1 MIKEINKNTWIFNNE
16 ARISDDENIQCK
28 DNESK
33 HYIVIVEL

>member
-16 ARISDDENIQCK
+16 ARISDDENVQCK

-33 HYIVIVEL
+33 YYIVIIEL